1 MMNNYDSSIKEMQ
14 TQLFNVLAVAACGA
28 NLFGSILNAVLH
40 GNALPTQICVICGI
54 IILALCLFGLSTRY
68 KGLAT
73 VGILITVVWIEF
85 PFLYSVYESIILIYF
100 ILSIAGIAIYFPR
113 QFSIPFCIITI
124 IWDILIIVLFHFYP
138 LYNIPIDE
146 TGLLVFTICS
156 YLIVAFA
163 ISFLLYSLIMRY
175 EKQKLEL
182 FILNERLEFAANHDS
197 LTRLYNR
204 GYLISQIEKRMKQDN
219 AHFIAV
225 IMDIDDFKQ
234 INDTY
239 GHTLGDRVLCTF
251 AKFMEEEVGTDG
263 FAARFGGEE
272 FMIIFDHAD
281 RDKALQ
287 VLNNLSN
294 KLESHFMNELNTS
307 ITFSGGL
314 ELYSNRKK
322 IDELIMNADNKL
334 YQAKRN
340 GKNQIVC

>member
-1 MMNNYDSSIKEMQ
+1 MINDYNSSFKEMQ
-14 TQLFNVLAVAACGA
+14 NQLFNILAIAACAA
-28 NLFGSILNAVLH
+28 NLCGSLLNAILH
-40 GNALPTQICVICGI
+40 GNGLPTQICVICGI
-54 IILALCLFGLSTRY
+54 IILILCLFGFSTSH
-68 KGLAT
+68 KGFAS
-73 VGILITVVWIEF
+73 VGILITVVWVEF

-100 ILSIAGIAIYFPR
+100 ILSIAGIAIYFPKK
-113 QFSIPFCIITI
+113 FSIPFCVITI
-124 IWDILIIVLFHFYP
+124 IWDIAVIIILHYYP
-138 LYNIPIDE
+138 LYTLPIDDIS
-146 TGLLVFTICS
+146 LLFFTICS
-156 YLIVAFA
+156 YLIVAAA
-163 ISFLLYSLIMRY
+163 ISFLLYSLIRRY

-182 FILNERLEFAANHDS
+182 FILNERLEFAASHDS

-204 GYLISQIEKRMKQDN
+204 GYLMNAIEKRMMQDH

-239 GHTLGDRVLCTF
+239 GHTFGDRVLSTF
-251 AKFMEEEVGTDG
+251 ARFMEEEVGDKG

-281 RDKALQ
+281 QEYALQ
-287 VLNNLSN
+287 VLNNLKH
-294 KLESHFMNELNTS
+294 KLEAHFMNEINTPV
-307 ITFSGGL
+307 TFSGGL

-340 GKNQIVC
+340 GKNQIVY

>member
-1 MMNNYDSSIKEMQ
+1 MINNYDSSIKEMQ
-14 TQLFNVLAVAACGA
+14 TQLFNVLAIAACVA

-54 IILALCLFGLSTRY
+54 IILAFCLFGFSTKY
-68 KGLAT
+68 KTLAS

-85 PFLYSVYESIILIYF
+85 PFLYSVYENIILIYF
-100 ILSIAGIAIYFPR
+100 ILSVAGIAIYFPR
-113 QFSIPFCIITI
+113 QFSIPFCVFTI
-124 IWDILIIVLFHFYP
+124 LWDVFVIVLLHFFP
-138 LYNIPIDE
+138 LYTIPINE
-146 TGLLVFTICS
+146 TSLLVFTICS
-156 YLIVAFA
+156 YLIVSVA
-163 ISFLLYSLIMRY
+163 IFFLIYSLIMRY
-175 EKQKLEL
+175 ERQKQEL
-182 FILNERLEFAANHDS
+182 SELTDKLEFAASHDS
-197 LTRLYNR
+197 LTQLYNR
-204 GYLISQIEKRMKQDN
+204 GYLISEIENRMSKDN

-234 INDTY
+234 FNDTY
-239 GHTLGDRVLCTF
+239 GHTFGDRVLCTF
-251 AKFMEEEVGTDG
+251 AKFMEEEVGNDG

-281 RDKALQ
+281 QDHALQ
-287 VLNNLSN
+287 VLNNLSR
-294 KLESHFMNELNTS
+294 KLENHFMNELNTS

-334 YQAKRN
+334 YRAKRN